1 MSKTDIGRS
10 VDRARRV
17 FNLGLGLHIG
27 SWCLAGWMAAA
38 GALVL
43 VVKVA
48 GVLTWLEPWHV
59 LMTGVPF
66 AAAAAIAAFVRRYDH
81 STVAAWLDL
90 KGECGGAVISS
101 VERDGV
107 TGEPP
112 AIRPGVRGLPIVKR
126 TVLPAVLLAA
136 SLVVPW
142 VPRTITEASST
153 AIVQKA
159 RIVDERIEM
168 ARKMEL
174 IDERETLK
182 LREGLVKAKANA
194 SSSPESAVEAVDEV
208 QRKLEKKIL
217 EAAEEQRQ
225 AMQAAHDLHE
235 NAASGNTAKAG
246 SSLEKALQQLGD
258 PNDLPPELRKALD
271 EMRDKLGGEMSGAGS
286 KMDPKALEDLGKM
299 LEQAHGKK
307 LESLGKASDLMVDME
322 SLQALGV
329 LQGDCGCEGRD
340 QGQGQGQP
348 GQGGITRGR
357 GDAPLI
363 FGDES
368 KKSGARFKPAPLE
381 PGGSFVPA
389 MFTSS
394 GVVGGGTTPPEE
406 FQPPGRV
413 GAEIESG
420 EGGSM
425 IGSQLGPYHSEV
437 VSNYFDTQG
446 ETQ

>member
-1 MSKTDIGRS
+1 MSTTDIGRS
-10 VDRARRV
+10 VDRARFV
-17 FNLGLGLHIG
+17 FNLGLGLNIG

-59 LMTGVPF
+59 LATGVPF
-66 AAAAAIAAFVRRYDH
+66 VVAAAIAAFVRRYDRQ
-81 STVAAWLDL
+81 SVAAWLDL

-101 VERDGV
+101 VEREGV
-107 TGEPP
+107 AGEAP
-112 AIRPGVRGLPIVKR
+112 AIRPGVRALPIVRR
-126 TVLPAVLLAA
+126 TALPAVLLAA

-142 VPRTITEASST
+142 VPRNTTEASSA

-159 RIVDERIEM
+159 RIVDERIEK
-168 ARKMEL
+168 ARRMEL
-174 IDERETLK
+174 IDERETLR
-182 LREGLVKAKANA
+182 LREGLVRAKAHA

-208 QRKLEKKIL
+208 QRKLEKRIL
-217 EAAEEQRQ
+217 EAAEKQRQ

-235 NAASGNTAKAG
+235 MAGSGKMEGAG

-258 PNDLPPELRKALD
+258 RNDLPPELRKALE
-271 EMRDKLGGEMSGAGS
+271 EMRDKLGGDMSGAGA

-307 LESLGKASDLMVDME
+307 LESLGKASDLMVDMD

-329 LQGDCGCEGRD
+329 LQGDCGCEGRGR
-340 QGQGQGQP
+340 GQGDGQP
-348 GQGGITRGR
+348 GQGGISRGR
-357 GDAPLI
+357 GDAPLV

-389 MFTSS
+389 MYTSS
-394 GVVGGGTTPPEE
+394 GVVGGGAKPPEE

-425 IGSQLGPYHSEV
+425 IGSELGPYHSEV
-437 VSNYFDTQG
+437 VSNYFEMQG